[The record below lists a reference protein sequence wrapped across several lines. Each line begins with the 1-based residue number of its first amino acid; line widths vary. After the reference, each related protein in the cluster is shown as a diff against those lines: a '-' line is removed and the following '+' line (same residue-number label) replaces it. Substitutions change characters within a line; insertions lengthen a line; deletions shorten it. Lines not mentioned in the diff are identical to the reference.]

1 MGEQYARGHIV
12 IESFLLG
19 LENVAQWQVLLALV
33 IGALLGIMVGAIP
46 GLEPAGAMAILLPF
60 SLQLDPLPGVTLLL
74 GAYGGAWYGGAIPA
88 ILLRVPGTPVNVLT
102 TYDGYPMARRGE
114 AHRALSLAYSASFV
128 GGTVSVLALVMLAP
142 YLAQVATR
150 FGAPEYAMVAILA
163 LVSVIL
169 AHQKHFVAALM
180 SLGFGMFLGTVG
192 FESPF
197 NTQRFTFDQQWLL
210 GGVPLVPV
218 VIGLF
223 AMSQA
228 FVLLEGRKTPANGTT
243 YSNLNPFRGLFEVFR
258 YKKTLARS
266 SGLGVFMGLLPGVG
280 EFGAQFLSYSLA
292 RRGSKK
298 PEEFGKGS
306 PEGLVASESSINA
319 CTSTV
324 LVPLLS
330 LGIPADPLMAM
341 LLAVFMIHNIIP
353 GPQLFANH
361 PDFISGLYISL
372 FLLNVLA
379 LVFLLFAT
387 KHIVKLTRIDPRIIG
402 ATIMVLALI
411 GSYTQNY
418 RLSDALITVIF
429 ALIGRFM
436 LRNGIPAFPLVIG
449 LVLGPMLEMR
459 LKQSLALSNGDP
471 SVFLT
476 RPIAAT
482 LLALAVAA
490 VAIFTITQWRT
501 ARGGGQPAAE
511 KTRD

>member
-1 MGEQYARGHIV
+1 MID
-12 IESFLLG
+12 SFLLG
-19 LENVAQWQVLLALV
+19 LENVAQWQVILALV
-33 IGALLGIMVGAIP
+33 VGALLGILVGAIP

-60 SLQLDPLPGVTLLL
+60 SLQMEPLPGVTLLL

-102 TYDGYPMARRGE
+102 TYDGYPMAQRGQ

-128 GGTVSVLALVMLAP
+128 GGTVSVLALVLLAP
-142 YLAQVATR
+142 YLAQVAR
-150 FGAPEYAMVAILA
+150 HFGAPEYAMVAVLA
-163 LVSVIL
+163 LVSVVL
-169 AHQKHFVAALM
+169 AHHGRIAAAVL
-180 SLGFGMFLGTVG
+180 SLGFGLFLGTVG

-210 GGVPLVPV
+210 GGVPMVPV

-223 AMSQA
+223 AVSQA
-228 FVLLEGRKTPANGTT
+228 FVLLDSDSAAKHREPGRLRRA
-243 YSNLNPFRGLFEVFR
+243 NPFRGLLEVFR
-258 YKKTLARS
+258 YKRTLARS

-292 RRGSKK
+292 RRASRR
-298 PEEFGKGS
+298 PHRFGKGS

-324 LVPLLS
+324 MVPLLS

-361 PDFISGLYISL
+361 PEFISGLYISL

-379 LVFLLFAT
+379 LAFLMLAT
-387 KHIVKLTRIDPRIIG
+387 KHIVKVTRITPKVIG
-402 ATIMVLALI
+402 ATILVLALV

-418 RLSDALITVIF
+418 RLSDALITVLF
-429 ALIGRFM
+429 GLIGRFM
-436 LRNGIPAFPLVIG
+436 LKNHIPAFPLVVG
-449 LVLGPMLEMR
+449 LVLGPMLESR
-459 LKQSLALSNGDP
+459 LKQSLALSGGDF
-471 SVFLT
+471 SVFVT
-476 RPIAAT
+476 RPISALLLGLAAT
-482 LLALAVAA
+482 AVTVFVYAQ
-490 VAIFTITQWRT
+490 I
-501 ARGGGQPAAE
+501 RGLTPG
-511 KTRD
+511 KR

>member
-1 MGEQYARGHIV
+1 MID
-12 IESFLLG
+12 SFLMG
-19 LENVAQWQVLLALV
+19 LQNVAQWDVMLALLV
-33 IGALLGIMVGAIP
+33 GGILGILVGAIP

-102 TYDGYPMARRGE
+102 TYDGYPMALRGE

-128 GGTVSVLALVMLAP
+128 GGTVSVLALVLLAP

-163 LVSVIL
+163 LVSVLL
-169 AHQKHFVAALM
+169 AHQKQIVPAIM
-180 SLGFGMFLGTVG
+180 SLGLGMFLGTIG

-197 NTQRFTFDQQWLL
+197 NTQRFTFGQQWLL
-210 GGVPLVPV
+210 GGIPLVPV

-228 FVLLEGRKTPANGTT
+228 FVLLEGKKGPGVAVDH
-243 YSNLNPFRGLFEVFR
+243 SNLNPFRGLLEVFR
-258 YKKTLARS
+258 YKRTLARS
-266 SGLGVFMGLLPGVG
+266 SGIGVFMGLLPGVG

-292 RRGSKK
+292 RKFSKK

-319 CTSTV
+319 CTATV
-324 LVPLLS
+324 MVPLLS

-353 GPQLFANH
+353 GPQLFAQH

-372 FLLNVLA
+372 FLLNVIA
-379 LVFLLFAT
+379 LVFLLVAT
-387 KHIVKLTRIDPRIIG
+387 KHIVKLTRIEPRIIG

-418 RLSDALITVIF
+418 RLSDALITVVF
-429 ALIGRFM
+429 AVIGRFM

-459 LKQSLALSNGDP
+459 IKQSLALSDGNAM
-471 SVFLT
+471 VFLN
-476 RPIAAT
+476 RPIAAA
-482 LLALAVAA
+482 LLALAVGA
-490 VAIFTITQWRT
+490 VAIFTVTQWC
-501 ARGGGQPAAE
+501 AGKQAE
-511 KTRD
+511 KQRNAAR

>member
-1 MGEQYARGHIV
+1 M
-12 IESFLLG
+12 IETFLLG
-19 LENVAQWQVLLALV
+19 LENVAQWQVVLALLF
-33 IGALLGIMVGAIP
+33 GALLGIMVGAVP

-60 SLQLDPLPGVTLLL
+60 SLQLEPLPGVMLLL

-88 ILLRVPGTPVNVLT
+88 ILIRVPGTPVNVLT
-102 TYDGYPMARRGE
+102 TYDGYPMAKRGE
-114 AHRALSLAYSASFV
+114 PHRALSLAYSSSFV
-128 GGTVSVLALVMLAP
+128 GGIVSVLALVLLAP
-142 YLAQVATR
+142 YLATVAAR

-163 LVSVIL
+163 LVSVLL
-169 AHQKHFVAALM
+169 AHQKHVVAAIL
-180 SLGFGMFLGTVG
+180 SLGFGLFLGSVG

-197 NTQRFTFDQQWLL
+197 NTQRYTFDQQWLL
-210 GGVPLVPV
+210 GGIPMVPV

-228 FVLLEGRKTPANGTT
+228 FVLLGKESPTGQAKSFTQRNR
-243 YSNLNPFRGLFEVFR
+243 FRGLMEVFR
-258 YKKTLARS
+258 YPRTLARS
-266 SGLGVFMGLLPGVG
+266 SGLGVTMGLLPGVG

-292 RRGSKK
+292 RRFSKK

-306 PEGLVASESSINA
+306 PEGLIASESSINA
-319 CTSTV
+319 CTCTV

-353 GPQLFANH
+353 GPQLFAEH

-372 FLLNVLA
+372 FLLNVIV

-387 KHIVKLTRIDPRIIG
+387 KHIVKLSRLNPKIIG
-402 ATIMVLALI
+402 ATILVLALI

-418 RLSDALITVIF
+418 RLSDALITMIF
-429 ALIGRFM
+429 AIIGRFM

-449 LVLGPMLEMR
+449 LVLGPMLEVR
-459 LKQSLALSNGDP
+459 LKQSLSLSNGDP
-471 SVFLT
+471 TIFLT

-482 LLALAVAA
+482 LLALSVTAVVLFTVSQVRAA
-490 VAIFTITQWRT
+490 R
-501 ARGGGQPAAE
+501 ARPKQSLRSNE
-511 KTRD
+511 S

>member
-1 MGEQYARGHIV
+1 M

-19 LENVAQWQVLLALV
+19 LENVSQWQVVLALLV
-33 IGALLGIMVGAIP
+33 GALLGIMVGAIP

-74 GAYGGAWYGGAIPA
+74 GSYGGAWYGGAIPA

-128 GGTVSVLALVMLAP
+128 GGTVSVLALVLLAP

-163 LVSVIL
+163 LVSVLL
-169 AHQKHFVAALM
+169 AHQKQVTAAIL
-180 SLGFGMFLGTVG
+180 SLGLGMFLGTVG

-197 NTQRFTFDQQWLL
+197 NTQRYTFDQQWLL
-210 GGVPLVPV
+210 GGVPMVPV

-228 FVLLEGRKTPANGTT
+228 FVLLEGSKKNAAPREYG
-243 YSNLNPFRGLFEVFR
+243 NLNAFGGLLEVFR
-258 YKKTLARS
+258 YKRTLARS
-266 SGLGVFMGLLPGVG
+266 SGIGVFMGLLPGVG

-353 GPQLFANH
+353 GPQLFAQH

-379 LVFLLFAT
+379 LVFLLLAT
-387 KHIVKLTRIDPRIIG
+387 KHIVKLTKIDPRIIG
-402 ATIMVLALI
+402 ATILVLALI

-429 ALIGRFM
+429 AVIGRFM
-436 LRNGIPAFPLVIG
+436 LKNGIPTFPLVIG
-449 LVLGPMLEMR
+449 LVLGPLLEVR
-459 LKQSLALSNGDP
+459 LKQSLSLSNGDP
-471 SVFLT
+471 SIFLT

-482 LLALAVAA
+482 LLALAVTA
-490 VAIFTITQWRT
+490 VVVFTVTQWRAARAERQRASSET
-501 ARGGGQPAAE
+501 AKG
-511 KTRD
+511 